1 MKQLMVLAFLFLA
14 SLVNAQDKTSLKDID
29 KLTFFGVDFSMAKVY
44 GADETAEQFKDAF
57 YGINT
62 LFQREPKKYD
72 TAKAFDA
79 VVTTDLET
87 SRNLIEQIKKADLFA
102 SDDSYELTDE
112 EIAEHI
118 RQFNTGNAN
127 GYGAVFIAGLL
138 NKGKTQATYNVI
150 VFDIASKDIIL
161 NRQFTERARGFGLR
175 NYWAYSVYKTL
186 NKVKKIK

>member
-1 MKQLMVLAFLFLA
+1 MKQLMELAFLFLA

-118 RQFNTGNAN
+118 RQFNTGIAN

-138 NKGKTQATYNVI
+138 NKGKTQATYNVV

>member
-44 GADETAEQFKDAF
+44 GTDETAEQFKDAF

-79 VVTTDLET
+79 AVTTDLET

-138 NKGKTQATYNVI
+138 NKGKTQATYNVV

>member
-87 SRNLIEQIKKADLFA
+87 SRNFIEQIKKADLFA

-138 NKGKTQATYNVI
+138 NKGKTQATYNVV

>member
-29 KLTFFGVDFSMAKVY
+29 KLTFFGVVFSMAKVY

-138 NKGKTQATYNVI
+138 NKGKTQATYNVV

>member
-1 MKQLMVLAFLFLA
+1 MKQLMVLMFLFLA
-14 SLVNAQDKTSLKDID
+14 SLVNAQDKTNLKDIE

-44 GADETAEQFKDAF
+44 GADETTEQFKDAF

-72 TAKAFDA
+72 LDKAFDA
-79 VVTTDLET
+79 KVTLDLT
-87 SRNLIEQIKKADLFA
+87 TVQDLIEQIKKADLFT
-102 SDDSYELTDE
+102 SDDSYQLIGD

-118 RQFNTGNAN
+118 RQFNAGSAQ

-138 NKGKTQATYNVI
+138 NKGKGQATYNVV
-150 VFDIASKDIIL
+150 VFDIATKDIVL
-161 NRQFTERARGFGLR
+161 NKQFTERARGFGLR
-175 NYWAYSVYKTL
+175 NFWAYSVYKTL

>member
-1 MKQLMVLAFLFLA
+1 MKQLMVLAFLFLT

-138 NKGKTQATYNVI
+138 NKGKTQATYNVV

>member
-1 MKQLMVLAFLFLA
+1 MKQLRVLAFLFLT
-14 SLVNAQDKTSLKDID
+14 SLVNAQDKTRLKDID

-138 NKGKTQATYNVI
+138 NKGKTQATYNVV

>member
-112 EIAEHI
+112 EIADHI

-138 NKGKTQATYNVI
+138 NKGKTQATYNVV

>member
-118 RQFNTGNAN
+118 RQFNTGNAT

-138 NKGKTQATYNVI
+138 NKGKTQATYNVV

>member
-138 NKGKTQATYNVI
+138 NKGKTQATYNVV

-186 NKVKKIK
+186 NRVKKIK

>member
-14 SLVNAQDKTSLKDID
+14 GLVNAQDKTSLKDID

-79 VVTTDLET
+79 AVTTDLET

-138 NKGKTQATYNVI
+138 NKGKTQATYNVV
-150 VFDIASKDIIL
+150 VFDIASKDILL

>member
-138 NKGKTQATYNVI
+138 NKGKTQATYNVV
-150 VFDIASKDIIL
+150 VFDIL
-161 NRQFTERARGFGLR
+161 HLVLRQALFQ
-175 NYWAYSVYKTL
+175 TL

>member
-1 MKQLMVLAFLFLA
+1 MKQLIVLAFLFLA

-138 NKGKTQATYNVI
+138 NKGKTQATYNVV

>member
-14 SLVNAQDKTSLKDID
+14 SLVNAQDKTSLKEID

-138 NKGKTQATYNVI
+138 NKGKTQATYNVV

>member
-1 MKQLMVLAFLFLA
+1 MKQLMVLMFLFLT
-14 SLVNAQDKTSLKDID
+14 SLVNAQDKTNLKDID

-44 GADETAEQFKDAF
+44 GADETTEQFKDAF

-79 VVTTDLET
+79 AVTTDLET
-87 SRNLIEQIKKADLFA
+87 SQNLIEQIKKADLFT
-102 SDDSYELTDE
+102 SDESYQLIGD

-118 RQFNTGNAN
+118 RQFNTGNAQ

-138 NKGKTQATYNVI
+138 NKGKTQATYNVV
-150 VFDIASKDIIL
+150 VFDIATKDIIF
-161 NRQFTERARGFGLR
+161 NRQFTEKARGFGLR
-175 NYWAYSVYKTL
+175 NYWAYPVYKIL

>member
-138 NKGKTQATYNVI
+138 NKGKTQATYNVV

>member
-112 EIAEHI
+112 DIAEHI

-138 NKGKTQATYNVI
+138 NKGKTQATYNVV

>member
-1 MKQLMVLAFLFLA
+1 MKQLIVLMFLFLT
-14 SLVNAQDKTSLKDID
+14 SLVSAQDKTNLKDID

-44 GADETAEQFKDAF
+44 GSDETTEQFKDAF

-72 TAKAFDA
+72 TSKAFDA
-79 VVTTDLET
+79 KVTTDLGT
-87 SRNLIEQIKKADLFA
+87 SQNLIEQIKKTELFT

-112 EIAEHI
+112 KIADHI
-118 RQFNTGNAN
+118 RQFNTGNVN

-138 NKGKTQATYNVI
+138 NKAKTQATYHVV

-161 NRQFTERARGFGLR
+161 NKQFTEKARGFGLR
-175 NYWAYSVYKTL
+175 NYWAYPVYKIL

>member
-102 SDDSYELTDE
+102 SDDSYEFTNE

-138 NKGKTQATYNVI
+138 NKGKTQATYNVV